1 MNGVVSPRPHAPRAR
16 PAPPEKTAASSG
28 YASFMR
34 ALSIRQPYAEEI
46 LRGIKT
52 VEYRTRPTK
61 IIDKRFYIYAGLKEP
76 PAAQLARFSRL
87 YPTVEALRAAD
98 LPKGLIVG
106 TAIITGNLPP
116 GKGGSGNEFW
126 GWKLA
131 KVKRMRR
138 PRKPK
143 RQPQPTWFNPF

>member
-1 MNGVVSPRPHAPRAR
+1 
-16 PAPPEKTAASSG
+16 
-28 YASFMR
+28 MR

-52 VEYRTRPTK
+52 VEYRTRRTK
-61 IIDKRFYIYAGLKEP
+61 IIGKRFYIYAGLKEP
-76 PAAQLARFSRL
+76 TPEQLAGFSRL

-98 LPKGLIVG
+98 LPKGVIVG
-106 TAIITGNLPP
+106 TAIITGNIPP
-116 GKGGSGNEFW
+116 GETGNEFW
-126 GWKLA
+126 GWQLA
-131 KVKRMRR
+131 KVKRVRK